1 MTVFLF
7 CDIILLLNKYSSEID
22 NDKENYQMKLKSKER
37 RNAIAQLLTSEKKA
51 IAGAELAKI
60 YGVSRQ
66 IIVHDI
72 DLLKEEGYDIA
83 STHFGYLL
91 KSSPLAVREFKVFH
105 TTEKTEDELEVI
117 VANGGI
123 VSDVFVQHKLYGR
136 LSAPL
141 NIFSRYQ
148 IKEFVDGIKNKDY
161 TELMHLTDGVHFHT
175 VRAKTEDQLD
185 AIERALKENNFLAQ

>member
-1 MTVFLF
+1 
-7 CDIILLLNKYSSEID
+7 
-22 NDKENYQMKLKSKER
+22 MKLKSKER

-51 IAGAELAKI
+51 VAGADLAKM

-72 DLLKEEGYDIA
+72 TILKEEGYDIA

-91 KSSPLAVREFKVFH
+91 KSSPLALRVFKTFH
-105 TTEKTEDELEVI
+105 TSEKTGEELELI
-117 VANGGI
+117 VSLGGI
-123 VSDVFVQHKLYGR
+123 VSDVFVEHKIYGR

-148 IKEFVDGIKNKDY
+148 IKEFVDGVKNKDY
-161 TELMHLTDGVHFHT
+161 TELMKLTDGLHFHT
-175 VRAKTEDQLD
+175 VRAKTEKELD
-185 AIERALKENNFLAQ
+185 NIELALKEKKFLVE

>member
-1 MTVFLF
+1 
-7 CDIILLLNKYSSEID
+7 
-22 NDKENYQMKLKSKER
+22 MKLKSKER

-105 TTEKTEDELEVI
+105 SSEKTENELEVI
-117 VANGGI
+117 VENGGI
-123 VSDVFVQHKLYGR
+123 VSDVFVIHKAYGK

-148 IKEFVDGIKNKDY
+148 IKEFIDGIKNRDY
-161 TELMHLTDGVHFHT
+161 TELMHLTDGVHYHT
-175 VRAKTEDQLD
+175 VRAKTEQELD
-185 AIERALKENNFLAQ
+185 AVEKALKENGFLTE

>member
-1 MTVFLF
+1 
-7 CDIILLLNKYSSEID
+7 
-22 NDKENYQMKLKSKER
+22 MKLKSKER
-37 RNAIAQLLTSEKKA
+37 RNAIAQFLTSEKKA
-51 IAGAELAKI
+51 VAGADLAKK

-91 KSSPLAVREFKVFH
+91 KSSPLAKREFKTFH
-105 TTEKTEDELEVI
+105 TSERTEEELDLI
-117 VANGGI
+117 VSLGGI
-123 VSDVFVQHKLYGR
+123 VSDVFVEHKVYGR

-148 IKEFVDGIKNKDY
+148 IKEFVDGVKNRDY

-175 VRAKTEDQLD
+175 VRAKTEAELD
-185 AIERALKENNFLAQ
+185 AIELALNEKKFLVE